1 MNFNLDLF
9 HLPPAFKS
17 FFLGIVQGI
26 TEFLPVSSTAH
37 LRIVPS
43 LLHWDDPGTAFSA
56 VIQLGTVLSVIIY
69 FWKDL
74 LKIYGMLMSNL
85 FSFLTGKDTFLSCY
99 ESRIGFWIIIG
110 TIPIC
115 IFGLLFKE
123 PIEAGMVRSLNLIS
137 FFLIF
142 VALLLAVGE
151 IIARQNKTL
160 DRISFADVLFI
171 GLAQSLALIPGVSR
185 SGITIL
191 AGLLLGFK
199 RSDVARFSFLLSVP
213 AVLASGVLELRTLL
227 GALNGFSQSSYMNLF
242 VGIFT
247 AFVSGY
253 FAIHFLLKYLQSH
266 KTYIFVV
273 YRVLL
278 GILIFYL
285 GYRGIIN

>member
-9 HLPPAFKS
+9 HASPIFKS
-17 FFLGIVQGI
+17 FFLGIVQGL

-43 LLHWDDPGTAFSA
+43 LLHWGDPGTAFSA
-56 VIQLGTVLSVIIY
+56 VIQLGTALSVIIY

-74 LKIYGMLMSNL
+74 LKIYGMLVANL
-85 FSFLTGKDTFLSCY
+85 FSSLLRKDSFLSSY
-99 ESRIGFWIIIG
+99 ESRIGFWIILG

-123 PIEAGMVRSLNLIS
+123 PIETGMVRNLNLIS

-142 VALLLAVGE
+142 IGILLVVGE
-151 IIARQNKTL
+151 IIAKQNKTL
-160 DRISFADVLFI
+160 DRINFADVLFI

-191 AGLLLGFK
+191 AGLLVGFK
-199 RSDVARFSFLLSVP
+199 RSDAARFSFLLSVP
-213 AVLASGVLELRTLL
+213 AILASGILELRTLL
-227 GALNGFSQSSYMNLF
+227 NVMGGITQSSYINLF
-242 VGIFT
+242 IGIFT

-273 YRVLL
+273 YRILL
-278 GILIFYL
+278 GVLVLYL
-285 GYRGIIN
+285 TYKGFIN